1 MAADQAA
8 ASRFEEERPGV
19 VDAYAALLAEA
30 DSPLIA
36 TGRWSRVRRNA
47 ENVLRECAAGL
58 RGEQPRVT
66 EAELVGAELLGARR
80 AVDGIPAEESVR
92 AARFLWQ
99 ATEPALERA
108 LAPLPPRPGAQ
119 LRRQAGRA
127 FYRSVSTRLRAG
139 AAGYA
144 DHGLIDLLVGIE
156 RAALVSDQREPGA
169 GSEHASESGA
179 EVESDAEAGL
189 GSRPCPGAHRRI
201 AAELGVPEAPGA
213 EVRTTL
219 RAALRRA
226 EARER

>member
-8 ASRFEEERPGV
+8 AGRFEEERPGV
-19 VDAYAALLAEA
+19 IAAYAALLAEA
-30 DSPLIA
+30 ESPLVA
-36 TGRWSRVRRNA
+36 TGRWPRVRRNV

-58 RGEQPRVT
+58 RGEQPQVSD
-66 EAELVGAELLGARR
+66 AALVSVELLGARR
-80 AVDGIPAEESVR
+80 ALDGIPAEESVR

-99 ATEPALERA
+99 ATGPALERA
-108 LAPLPPRPGAQ
+108 LAPVPPRLRDQ

-156 RAALVSDQREPGA
+156 RAALGA
-169 GSEHASESGA
+169 GQAPLPTQRTPEAAS
-179 EVESDAEAGL
+179 
-189 GSRPCPGAHRRI
+189 GSRPDPGAHRRI
-201 AAELGVPEAPGA
+201 AAELGVPETPEA